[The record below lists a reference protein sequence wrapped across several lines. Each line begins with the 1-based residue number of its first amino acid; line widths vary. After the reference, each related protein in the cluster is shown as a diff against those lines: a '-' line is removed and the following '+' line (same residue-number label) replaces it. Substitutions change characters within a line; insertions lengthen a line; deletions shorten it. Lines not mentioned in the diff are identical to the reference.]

1 MASSQGKNE
10 LRFADW
16 MAALPG
22 SIHRTPLTNL
32 AIPEEEYILLNH
44 MHCDTYPRGTNICGG
59 PLPAQS
65 TSQDVCLKRAVY
77 IPLQPRP
84 FLKKCESERI
94 CCGEMIKELD
104 NTTRNSGEEDGE
116 MFPSIP
122 RK

>member
-65 TSQDVCLKRAVY
+65 TSQWLGTISKTVIFGQESSLPRIRAKHYFGMGVLFQAFPKIKLYHDVKA
-77 IPLQPRP
+77 
-84 FLKKCESERI
+84 
-94 CCGEMIKELD
+94 
-104 NTTRNSGEEDGE
+104 
-116 MFPSIP
+116 
-122 RK
+122 